1 LGRGR
6 GKADTP
12 AGLTENFIGSAP
24 LRDAATAWLE
34 WLAHERRASRLTLRA
49 YAQDAGA
56 FLKFLSLHLGK
67 APEIADFEALR
78 PADFRA
84 WLASRHAIA
93 QSPAS
98 LARGLSGVRSWFGRM
113 ARLGVLQTSAIA
125 LVRGPRQ
132 TKPLPRP
139 LGEQSAKDLLASAA
153 QPDTDG
159 RSWTARRDAAVFYLL
174 YGCGLRINEALA
186 LNVEDL
192 ENSDLVLIKGKGG
205 KERLVPI
212 LGPVAQAIDAYM
224 RACPFPLRPREA
236 LFRGMRG
243 GRLDAAIVQKRMRGL
258 RAELGLADSATPHA
272 LRHSFATHLL
282 AGGAD
287 LRSIQELLGHA
298 SLSTTQHY
306 TEVEIGQLSA
316 SHERSHP
323 RRRR

>member
-1 LGRGR
+1 
-6 GKADTP
+6 
-12 AGLTENFIGSAP
+12 

-34 WLAHERRASRLTLRA
+34 WLAHERRASQLTLRA
-49 YAQDAGA
+49 YAQDAAG
-56 FLKFLSLHLGK
+56 FLKFLSVHLGN
-67 APEIADFEALR
+67 APEIADLELLR

-84 WLASRHAIA
+84 WLASRHAA
-93 QSPAS
+93 AHQAAS

-113 ARLGVLQTSAIA
+113 ARLGIIEASTIA
-125 LVRGPRQ
+125 LVRGP
-132 TKPLPRP
+132 KLAAALPRP

-153 QPDTDG
+153 LPDAASK
-159 RSWTARRDAAVFYLL
+159 SWTASRDAAVFYLL

-192 ENSDLVLIKGKGG
+192 EDTGGDQGGVVMIKGKGG

-212 LGPVAQAIDAYM
+212 LGPVAQAIDAYR
-224 RACPFPLRPREA
+224 RACPFSLRPREA
-236 LFRGMRG
+236 LFRGARG

-298 SLSTTQHY
+298 SLSTTQRY
-306 TEVEIGQLSA
+306 TEVEIGQLA
-316 SHERSHP
+316 RIHERSHP